1 MKGVKALGAMRTVM
15 RTVMRAAVLAVAV
28 AAIASCGDVGGGAK
42 VADAPP
48 ARVPESR
55 LPESRMPESGA
66 PGRAPGREE
75 AVSDRRNGGDAS
87 VGFRSRVRL
96 AEHFAKHGREF
107 GDIDMGEYLRRAQAL
122 RDAPVA
128 RGGSGGD
135 VLELVRADGV
145 VSRFDRRSG
154 AFIAFD
160 GDGTIRTFFRPN
172 DGEAYFRRQGR
183 RRPMR

>member
-1 MKGVKALGAMRTVM
+1 MALGVM
-15 RTVMRAAVLAVAV
+15 RAMIRAAVLAVAV
-28 AAIASCGDVGGGAK
+28 VTIAGCGDTGGGKK
-42 VADAPP
+42 VADSP
-48 ARVPESR
+48 AARSPQ
-55 LPESRMPESGA
+55 SGA
-66 PGRAPGREE
+66 PERAPGRED

-87 VGFRSRVRL
+87 VGFRSRARL
-96 AEHFAKHGREF
+96 AEHFAKHGPEF

-122 RDAPVA
+122 RDAPVV

-145 VSRFDRRSG
+145 MSRFDRRSG